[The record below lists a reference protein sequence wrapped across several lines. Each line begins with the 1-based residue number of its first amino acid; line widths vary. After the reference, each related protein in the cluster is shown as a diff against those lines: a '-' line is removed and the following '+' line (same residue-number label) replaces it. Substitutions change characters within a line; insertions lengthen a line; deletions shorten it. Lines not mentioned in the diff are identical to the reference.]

1 MPNAQKVEEK
11 KVAVSLAPIS
21 ALTGDVPR
29 QDELSDASNDL
40 HWSRSERVFKVKTQ
54 WYFHTR
60 EGMDVGPFATCF
72 EAQVEA
78 SLLKE
83 KLKTFSCL
91 NARKTAICQ
100 YVNELRSEGKSVEQH
115 VGQPLDMM
123 IPA

>member
-11 KVAVSLAPIS
+11 KVTVSLAPIS
-21 ALTGDVPR
+21 ALTGDAPR
-29 QDELSDASNDL
+29 VDEIGDASNDVL
-40 HWSRSERVFKVKTQ
+40 WSRSERVFKVNAQ

-60 EGMDVGPFATCF
+60 EGLDVGPFTTCF

-83 KLKTFSCL
+83 KLKTFRCL
-91 NARKTAICQ
+91 DARKTAICQ
-100 YVNELRSEGKSVEQH
+100 YVSELRSEGKSVEQH